1 MIPKNSCKYEDC
13 LCCLYIIVTCI
24 YSIISCVDNF
34 RSTFIWYPHLGHVH
48 SPHPFFRWCLF
59 CFFFFRW
66 RGNYKV
72 QQVRTLTYI
81 KLALWPQLKKQSNQ
95 RNQRRGPPGERRILT
110 PLRGACQLIC
120 SLLMKTETLSVPRIL
135 T

>member
-1 MIPKNSCKYEDC
+1 MVPAPGSRAFPSP
-13 LCCLYIIVTCI
+13 V
-24 YSIISCVDNF
+24 F
-34 RSTFIWYPHLGHVH
+34 LGGV
-48 SPHPFFRWCLF
+48 FFV
-59 CFFFFRW
+59 FFFRW

-72 QQVRTLTYI
+72 QQVRLRQYWEFTLWETAPNTKQKNDFFAKTLTYI

-110 PLRGACQLIC
+110 PLRGGCQLIC